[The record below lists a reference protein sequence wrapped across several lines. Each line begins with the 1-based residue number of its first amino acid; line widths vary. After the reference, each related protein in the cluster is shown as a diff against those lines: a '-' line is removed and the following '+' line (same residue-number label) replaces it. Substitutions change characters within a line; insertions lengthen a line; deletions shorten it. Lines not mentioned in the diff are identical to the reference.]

1 MPRVKFNLV
10 AVLALIV
17 VVTACESTPPKILSE
32 PGVIRLNEAQTRAH
46 ITGNTEKWI
55 EGTGYYNPDGEME
68 MVWRKAKTKG
78 TWEVSDDGNVCIKVE
93 DWKPMCHYYVDYNGA
108 ITMIAEGESKLFS
121 KGRNRGV
128 NEIVK
133 GKKLPPR

>member
-1 MPRVKFNLV
+1 MPQVKFNLV

-32 PGVIRLNEAQTRAH
+32 PGVTRLNEAQTRAH

-68 MVWRKAKTKG
+68 MIWHKIKHKG
-78 TWEVSDDGNVCIKVE
+78 TWEVSDDGSVCIKVE
-93 DWKPMCHYYVDYNGA
+93 DWKPMCHYYVDHNGA
-108 ITMIAEGESKLFS
+108 ITMIAEGEGKLFS

-128 NEIVK
+128 NEIIK
-133 GKKLPPR
+133 GKKLPFR